1 MKTVLITNLYLQK
14 YTGSELHVIDIAN
27 EFKKNNY
34 DVTIAVFS
42 KSYPLLAECED
53 FKVVELSDK
62 SLDNTKF
69 DILFIQHYPTLDY
82 LKTHYH
88 IQYKH
93 LIISKLSSFNGFET
107 LPDEYKTADLISVVS
122 QECKKSISNL
132 TDNIYVFKNSVSD
145 NFFSLPKRNTYTLK
159 NIAIIS
165 NHVPD
170 ELYAL
175 KEQLNEYTVQIIGAG
190 NTPTLVTPAILSNYD
205 LVITIG
211 RTVQQCFATRIPVY
225 VYDHFGGPGYIT
237 KENIQ
242 KAQDFNFS
250 GRGFNKKQTQ
260 EIFQDIINNY
270 ENNLSNLSYLNEYAQ
285 ENFSLTKTF
294 NSMLQIVTNHTSNEF
309 KSLKPCN
316 EPENIRIQTYSEM
329 MPFTPYIHADYLNES
344 QFYYTDEANEFN
356 ENKSYSWPITNGY
369 TIERHFNVSS
379 NEYFRFDPAKKPCKC
394 KLVEIIIDDN
404 KINLANVT
412 CNRIYNDGSF
422 DFFLTSDSNY
432 IFNSKINETVTIRY
446 IVQPLNYSDME
457 IIETEKNKEMKELI
471 FKYNLLCK
479 KTHPI
484 QTINKKIKAHRQ

>member
-1 MKTVLITNLYLQK
+1 M
-14 YTGSELHVIDIAN
+14 
-27 EFKKNNY
+27 
-34 DVTIAVFS
+34 
-42 KSYPLLAECED
+42 
-53 FKVVELSDK
+53 
-62 SLDNTKF
+62 
-69 DILFIQHYPTLDY
+69 
-82 LKTHYH
+82 
-88 IQYKH
+88 
-93 LIISKLSSFNGFET
+93 
-107 LPDEYKTADLISVVS
+107 
-122 QECKKSISNL
+122 
-132 TDNIYVFKNSVSD
+132 
-145 NFFSLPKRNTYTLK
+145 
-159 NIAIIS
+159 
-165 NHVPD
+165 
-170 ELYAL
+170 
-175 KEQLNEYTVQIIGAG
+175 
-190 NTPTLVTPAILSNYD
+190 
-205 LVITIG
+205 
-211 RTVQQCFATRIPVY
+211 
-225 VYDHFGGPGYIT
+225 
-237 KENIQ
+237 
-242 KAQDFNFS
+242 
-250 GRGFNKKQTQ
+250 
-260 EIFQDIINNY
+260 
-270 ENNLSNLSYLNEYAQ
+270 NEYAQ

-294 NSMLQIVTNHTSNEF
+294 NSMLQIVTNHISNEF
-309 KSLKPCN
+309 KSLKPYN